1 MSKLAWL
8 QKLQIQ
14 IDYFQVCLKVIN
26 RRKTLKTRS
35 DCNGNRMLHLEEFLE
50 NLFRQLRAPISE
62 NDIFIILYTYN
73 LHM

>member
-35 DCNGNRMLHLEEFLE
+35 DCTGMLHLEEFLE
-50 NLFRQLRAPISE
+50 SLFRQ
-62 NDIFIILYTYN
+62 
-73 LHM
+73 